1 MTQIRKIT
9 QNFQCHTGIPE
20 LDYNCE
26 IKKKRKKGT
35 LTFIF
40 ASDNQ
45 PITVEVTEIE
55 FWKNTS
61 SV

>member
-26 IKKKRKKGT
+26 IKKKKRKKGT

-55 FWKNTS
+55 F
-61 SV
+61 